1 MNEIKKLREKYN
13 MYLSKRD
20 YTKAVEVMKKINSLS
35 QIYEERREVAVK
47 SLFDSL
53 SEEDVNKATEYMQ
66 IFYKVRQQICNL
78 F

>member
-35 QIYEERREVAVK
+35 QIRRTAGSRRK
-47 SLFDSL
+47 
-53 SEEDVNKATEYMQ
+53 KP
-66 IFYKVRQQICNL
+66 I
-78 F
+78 